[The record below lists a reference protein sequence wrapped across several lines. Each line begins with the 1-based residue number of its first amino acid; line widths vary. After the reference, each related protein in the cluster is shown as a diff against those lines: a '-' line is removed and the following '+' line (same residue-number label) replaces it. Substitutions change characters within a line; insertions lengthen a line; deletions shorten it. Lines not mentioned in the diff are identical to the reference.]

1 MLMTA
6 NTLSHIDDEGRAR
19 MVDVGHKAVTARTA
33 TASGEFV
40 STAEVI
46 RLVRADDLPKA
57 DVLSTARIAGILAA
71 KRTWELIP
79 LCHQLPLSSVTV
91 TFELT
96 ETSIIVTATA
106 ATTGQTGVEMEALTA
121 VSVAGLTL
129 HDMVKAKDPAAVMTN
144 IRLDSKDG
152 GKAGHW
158 TREGQSAATPSE
170 LERPS

>member
-1 MLMTA
+1 MTA
-6 NTLSHIDDEGRAR
+6 DKLSHLDDKGRVR

-33 TASGEFV
+33 IASGEFL
-40 STAEVI
+40 STPEVI
-46 RLVRADDLPKA
+46 RLVRADNLPKA

-91 TFELT
+91 DFELT
-96 ETSIIVTATA
+96 DTSILVTARA

-129 HDMVKAKDPAAVMTN
+129 HDMVKAKDPAATMTN
-144 IRLDSKDG
+144 IRLDTKDG
-152 GKAGHW
+152 GKTGHW
-158 TREGQSAATPSE
+158 SRSGDAQPAGGEKP
-170 LERPS
+170 

>member
-1 MLMTA
+1 MTA
-6 NTLSHIDDEGRAR
+6 DKLSHLDDEGRAR

-79 LCHQLPLSSVTV
+79 LCHQIPLSSVTV
-91 TFELT
+91 NFELT
-96 ETSIIVTATA
+96 DASIIVTATA

-129 HDMVKAKDPAAVMTN
+129 HDMVKAKDPAAMMTN
-144 IRLDSKDG
+144 IRLDTKDG

-158 TREGQSAATPSE
+158 SRGDRRVAAPVASEKPS
-170 LERPS
+170 